1 MTARNYAEATVAQ
14 IDIAEVKLAIDQTA
28 AYTSVVIG
36 VKARTIEV
44 DLAFAAQIESFGA
57 PGGGEYV
64 G

>member
-1 MTARNYAEATVAQ
+1 MTARNYAEAAVAR
-14 IDIAEVKLAIDQTA
+14 INIAEVKSAIDQTTTHA
-28 AYTSVVIG
+28 SVVIG